1 MDNQEPIRLPV
12 KLSIRIDWSELD
24 YFGHVSNVRFYKYI
38 QAAWVNFWDQVG
50 LRQHHLNNG
59 QGPLL
64 AHCSC
69 DFRKPLEF
77 PGELQIACGLAHL
90 GNSSFGLKY
99 ALSNQAGE
107 LAAEA
112 GDRMVMFDFQQQSV
126 MPIPDWLRERMLGL

>member
-1 MDNQEPIRLPV
+1 MDNQQPIRLPV

-24 YFGHVSNVRFYKYI
+24 YFGHVNNVQFYKYI
-38 QAAWVNFWDQVG
+38 QSARVNFWEQIG
-50 LRQHHLNNG
+50 LRQHHLDKG
-59 QGPLL
+59 EGPLL

-77 PGELQIACGLAHL
+77 PGELHIACGLAHL

-99 ALSNQAGE
+99 HLSNQAAE

-112 GDRMVMFDFQQQSV
+112 EDRMVMFDFHQQRA
-126 MPIPDWLRERMLGL
+126 MRIPDWLRERMLEL